1 MINNKIKITEL
12 AKDFALQ
19 SKDICTALSAM
30 GKTYKPSQSV
40 TTQEVGMLMDYLTQK
55 HQLGSLEEIRATAA
69 QAAEQRKQAA
79 EDRIRKQ
86 QEEAAA
92 RIRAEEKAK
101 EDLIRKSQPK
111 AEPAKPRQPEK
122 PKQPAKARPQGQ
134 TLQYTPPA
142 RAEEKPA
149 QTPAQDQAAAGK
161 RHYVDTRGNS
171 VNIAK
176 YDERLDTLVPQQAG
190 RFNQCQSKQKLVK

>member
-40 TTQEVGMLMDYLTQK
+40 TTQDVGMLMDYLTQK

-111 AEPAKPRQPEK
+111 AEPAKPR
-122 PKQPAKARPQGQ
+122 
-134 TLQYTPPA
+134 
-142 RAEEKPA
+142 
-149 QTPAQDQAAAGK
+149 
-161 RHYVDTRGNS
+161 
-171 VNIAK
+171 
-176 YDERLDTLVPQQAG
+176 
-190 RFNQCQSKQKLVK
+190 